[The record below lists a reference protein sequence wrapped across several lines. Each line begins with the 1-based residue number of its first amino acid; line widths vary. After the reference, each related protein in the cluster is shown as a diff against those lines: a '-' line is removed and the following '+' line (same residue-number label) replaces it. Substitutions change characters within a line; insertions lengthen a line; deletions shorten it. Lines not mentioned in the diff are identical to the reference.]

1 MYDRPNT
8 QELLDAARLHL
19 EQNIIPAVKSD
30 ARLYFQTL
38 VAINVL
44 KIVGRELAFAPRHTT
59 AEWAS
64 LNVLEGVEAAA
75 PHDLAS
81 LQAAISERNQQ
92 LCRAIRAGDYDTGE
106 KRGNLLEHVKAVT
119 IAQLE
124 VANPKFLQTLLKED
138 ELKKQG

>member
-19 EQNIIPAVKSD
+19 EQNIIPAVKTD

-44 KIVGRELAFAPRHTT
+44 KIVGRELAFAPRHAA

-64 LNVLEGVEAAA
+64 LNALEAVDTA
-75 PHDLAS
+75 PPADLAS
-81 LQAAISERNQQ
+81 LQNALYERNQQ
-92 LCRAIRAGDYDTGE
+92 LGTAIRAGDYDAGE
-106 KRGNLLEHVKAVT
+106 KQLILFEHVKAVT

-124 VANPKFLQTLLKED
+124 VANPKFLQTLRQEV
-138 ELKKQG
+138 EAKKQG

>member
-44 KIVGRELAFAPRHTT
+44 KIVGRELAFAPRHAA

-64 LNVLEGVEAAA
+64 LNVLEGGEVAP

-81 LQAAISERNQQ
+81 LQTAISERNQQ
-92 LCRAIRAGDYDTGE
+92 LCTAIRAGDYDTGE

>member
-44 KIVGRELAFAPRHTT
+44 KIVRRELAFAPRHAA

-64 LNVLEGVEAAA
+64 LNVLEGVEAAP

-92 LCRAIRAGDYDTGE
+92 LCTAIRAGDYDTGE